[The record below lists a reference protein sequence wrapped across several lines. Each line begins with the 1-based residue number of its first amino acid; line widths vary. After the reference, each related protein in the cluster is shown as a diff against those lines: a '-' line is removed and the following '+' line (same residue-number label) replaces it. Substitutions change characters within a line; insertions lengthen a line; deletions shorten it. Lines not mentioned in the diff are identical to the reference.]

1 MMYNDSLCLKLSKR
15 SIHSKKKRINYSY
28 DYYDYN
34 GYDDVS
40 QFFNSSYMNAKNSRI
55 KDAKSKDANI
65 KEKVK
70 IGMMLM
76 IEVSRIRRRWS
87 RYCIRC

>member
-1 MMYNDSLCLKLSKR
+1 MIHYVWNYQSEVYILKK
-15 SIHSKKKRINYSY
+15 INYS
-28 DYYDYN
+28 YDYN

-40 QFFNSSYMNAKNSRI
+40 QFFNSGYMNAKNSKI
-55 KDAKSKDANI
+55 KDANI

-76 IEVSRIRRRWS
+76 IEVLRIRCRWS
-87 RYCIRC
+87 RYSLRC

>member
-1 MMYNDSLCLKLSKR
+1 MIHYVWNYQSEVYILKK
-15 SIHSKKKRINYSY
+15 INYS
-28 DYYDYN
+28 YDYN

-65 KEKVK
+65 KE
-70 IGMMLM
+70 G
-76 IEVSRIRRRWS
+76 
-87 RYCIRC
+87 